1 MPNFS
6 FGEWYYDP
14 ASGYIRRK
22 PNEKCIARIIGTG
35 SEGEKNEEA
44 KANARLITAAPDM
57 YGLICVL
64 MHEGIIPETLPC
76 GYRSLKRLH
85 GIIEAVTGN
94 NFRWDT
100 SPHSLNCSNFFRN
113 YECEYFLCHKDADK
127 STFNCLFC
135 YCPLYPMADCPGNH
149 EMLPNGIKDC
159 SNCLLPHT
167 NYDAIIEA
175 LKEALRH
182 D

>member
-22 PNEKCIARIIGTG
+22 PNEKCSARIIGTG

-100 SPHSLNCSNFFRN
+100 SPHSLNCPSISHATRTLTNLPSIASSATARCTQWQN
-113 YECEYFLCHKDADK
+113 ARVTTK
-127 STFNCLFC
+127 C
-135 YCPLYPMADCPGNH
+135 YRMASRTAPTACY
-149 EMLPNGIKDC
+149 
-159 SNCLLPHT
+159 HT
-167 NYDAIIEA
+167 
-175 LKEALRH
+175 LTMTQLSRL
-182 D
+182 